1 MSDEADSEEK
11 WLPWK
16 IHHSPR
22 RRRMGQRKS
31 GHVTLM
37 DVAQACGLSVSTVS
51 IVLSDAPLA
60 QNVAAATRER
70 IRVKAQELGY
80 HPDAYAR
87 SLRRRHS
94 QTVGVLAFD
103 LADPFCV
110 PVVRGIEE
118 GLHEAEYLPLLMDAQ
133 TRRPLFDK
141 YLQMILER
149 RAEGLVVIASWVF
162 EETNLLADIKKNHV
176 PIVIVSRD
184 MTAQGF
190 SSILVDNVAG
200 GGMALRHLAELG
212 HKKIA
217 VVRGPEELFD
227 SAPRWEG
234 IAAAARAV
242 GLKIDQK
249 LVRQLKNQGDT
260 MSSFEGGEAATK
272 SLIEAGE
279 EFTAVLAFDDLTA
292 LGAIRAL
299 EKAGRKVPEDCSVVG
314 FDNVLPGQVSTPGLT
329 TISQPL
335 KEMGAMAAEWALAEI
350 KAAGKQEGALA
361 RLHLATPELIT
372 RGSTARPK

>member
-1 MSDEADSEEK
+1 
-11 WLPWK
+11 
-16 IHHSPR
+16 
-22 RRRMGQRKS
+22 MGQRKS

-60 QNVAAATRER
+60 QNVSATTRER
-70 IRVKAQELGY
+70 IREKAQELGY

-118 GLHEAEYLPLLMDAQ
+118 GLHLAEYLPLLMDAQ

-184 MTAQGF
+184 MTARGF
-190 SSILVDNVAG
+190 SSILVDNLAG
-200 GGMALRHLAELG
+200 GALALRHLLELG
-212 HKKIA
+212 HRKIA

-227 SAPRWEG
+227 SAPRWQG
-234 IAAAARAV
+234 IESAAREAGV
-242 GLKIDQK
+242 AIAPK

-260 MSSFEGGEAATK
+260 MSSFAGGEAAMQD
-272 SLIEAGE
+272 LIEAGE
-279 EFTAVLAFDDLTA
+279 EFSAVLAFDDLTA

-299 EKAGRKVPEDCSVVG
+299 EKAGRRVPADCSVVG
-314 FDNVLPGQVSTPGLT
+314 FDDVLPGQVSTPGLT

-335 KEMGAMAAEWALAEI
+335 KQMGAMAAEWALAEI
-350 KAAGKQEGALA
+350 KNSARSETAGA
-361 RLHLATPELIT
+361 RLHLAAPELIV
-372 RGSTARPK
+372 RGSTARF